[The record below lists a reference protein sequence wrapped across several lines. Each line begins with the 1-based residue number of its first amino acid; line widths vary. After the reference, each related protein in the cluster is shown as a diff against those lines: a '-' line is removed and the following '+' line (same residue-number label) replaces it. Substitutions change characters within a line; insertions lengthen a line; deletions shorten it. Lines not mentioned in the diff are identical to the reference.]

1 VFRADP
7 ALLSVAVVGSDMAQR
22 SLLVRALWF
31 VFVGWWASFLVVNVA
46 WLLMVTIVGIPFGIW
61 LIDRVPFVQSLRR
74 REISDDDGGDGGHSL
89 FVRAVYFVF
98 VGWWAGFL
106 WGNVA
111 IVLSNTIVGIPIG
124 YVMLNWLPYVTS
136 LSRQG

>member
-1 VFRADP
+1 MFRADP
-7 ALLSVAVVGSDMAQR
+7 ALLTVAVVGSDMAQR

-61 LIDRVPFVQSLRR
+61 LINRVPFVQSLKR
-74 REISDDDGGDGGHSL
+74 REIVEDEDAGGHSL
-89 FVRAVYFVF
+89 LVRGVYFVL
-98 VGWWAGFL
+98 VGWWAGFI
-106 WGNVA
+106 WGNLA
-111 IVLSNTIVGIPIG
+111 IVISNTIVGIPIG

-136 LSRQG
+136 LSRQS